1 MKIGF
6 IGAGRMGGPIVER
19 LIAAGNDV
27 TVLTRG
33 SETRS
38 IAKTKGWKTSD
49 TIEHTVQS
57 AELVVSIVL
66 NDEQVQAALVGSGG
80 ALEAMAPGAILVQ
93 HTTCDPDTA
102 VMVADAGAARG
113 VHVLDA
119 AVSGSP
125 QDTAAG
131 RLTLWVG
138 GDECVLDSVRPV
150 LESYGSPVMHVGPIG
165 HGQRVKLVNN
175 ALFVAQI
182 GLAVDAVRLA
192 AAVGIGEA
200 EILAAVQHGSGDSRA
215 LSSLA
220 WIGVDAVGIRL
231 AELMLKDVLV
241 VRQIA
246 ERTGAD
252 LGLIGQVLS
261 SELVE
266 RQVLY
271 SGTPPNREL
280 IEQTPLNPGSMKQST

>member
-38 IAKTKGWKTSD
+38 TAKAKGWKTSD
-49 TIEHTVQS
+49 TIEQTVQS
-57 AELVVSIVL
+57 AELVISIVL
-66 NDEQVQAALVGSGG
+66 NDEQVQAALLGSAG
-80 ALEAMAPGAILVQ
+80 AVAAMAPGAILVQ

-102 VMVADAGAARG
+102 VMVADAGAERG

-138 GDECVLDSVRPV
+138 GDEYVLDSVRPV

-200 EILAAVQHGSGDSRA
+200 EILAAIQHGSGDSRA

-231 AELMLKDVLV
+231 AELMLKDVDV
-241 VRQIA
+241 IRQIA
-246 ERTGAD
+246 DRTGAD
-252 LGLIGQVLS
+252 LGLIGEVLS

-266 RQVLY
+266 REVLY
-271 SGTPPNREL
+271 SGAPPNREL
-280 IEQTPLNPGSMKQST
+280 IEQTPLTPGSMKPSM

>member
-6 IGAGRMGGPIVER
+6 IGAGRMGEPIVER
-19 LIAAGNDV
+19 LITAGNDV
-27 TVLTRG
+27 VVLTRRP
-33 SETRS
+33 ETRS
-38 IAKTKGWKTSD
+38 AAMTKGWNTSD
-49 TIEHTVQS
+49 TIEQTVQS
-57 AELVVSIVL
+57 AELVISIVL
-66 NDEQVQAALVGSGG
+66 NDEQVQTALLGSGG
-80 ALEAMAPGAILVQ
+80 AVEAMAPGAILVQ

-102 VMVADAGAARG
+102 VMVADAGAERG
-113 VHVLDA
+113 VQVLDA

-138 GDECVLDSVRPV
+138 GDESVLDNVRPV
-150 LESYGSPVMHVGPIG
+150 LETYGSPVMHVGPIG

-175 ALFVAQI
+175 ALFVAQV

-220 WIGVDAVGIRL
+220 WIGVDSVGIRL
-231 AELMLKDVLV
+231 AELMLKDVAV

-246 ERTGAD
+246 DRTGAD
-252 LGLIGQVLS
+252 LGLIGEVLS

-266 RQVLY
+266 QKVLY
-271 SGTPPNREL
+271 SGAPPKREL
-280 IEQTPLNPGSMKQST
+280 IEQTPLTPGSMK